1 MVVSLDVGP
10 LDNCVCYAQSTP
22 ELSVSRAG
30 NELDGEIIAMAPQ
43 WISKT
48 AHGRALEE
56 GFKLGSK
63 IVRRCMQI
71 QLLTIP

>member
-1 MVVSLDVGP
+1 M
-10 LDNCVCYAQSTP
+10 CC
-22 ELSVSRAG
+22 AG

-56 GFKLGSK
+56 GFRVQNCPTVFADATSDNSVTFRSCL
-63 IVRRCMQI
+63 
-71 QLLTIP
+71 